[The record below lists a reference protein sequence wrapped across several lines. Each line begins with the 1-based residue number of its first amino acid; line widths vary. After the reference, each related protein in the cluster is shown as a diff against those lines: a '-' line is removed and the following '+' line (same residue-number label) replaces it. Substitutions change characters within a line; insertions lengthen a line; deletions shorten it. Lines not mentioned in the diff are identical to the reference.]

1 MTSEHQK
8 REQQKISAAQAAV
21 QFIESGTIIGV
32 GSGSTVNHFIHALQS
47 VKGKIEGAVAASV
60 ESAKL
65 LKAIGIPVLD
75 ANSIAEIPLY
85 VDGADEINS
94 FRQMIKGGGGA
105 LLREKIVASMSKKF
119 ICIADQSKQ
128 VDLLGKFP
136 VAVEVIP
143 MARSF
148 VAREIV
154 KLGGD
159 PSYRIGF
166 TTDNGNVILDVHN
179 FKILNPAEL
188 ESRLNNIAGVVAS
201 GIFAART
208 ADMLLLGTD
217 NGVKTIS

>member
-1 MTSEHQK
+1 MKSASPAIEAQK
-8 REQQKISAAQAAV
+8 KSAAEAALP
-21 QFIESGTIIGV
+21 FIEYGSIIGV
-32 GSGSTVNHFIHALQS
+32 GSGSTVNHFITALQS
-47 VKGKIEGAVAASV
+47 VKGKIEGAVSSSVASS
-60 ESAKL
+60 ERLRAL
-65 LKAIGIPVLD
+65 GIPLLD
-75 ANSIAEIPLY
+75 PNSIADIPLY

-105 LLREKIVASMSKKF
+105 LLREKIVAAMSKKF

-159 PSYRIGF
+159 PVYRLGF
-166 TTDNGNVILDVHN
+166 TTDNGNNILDVHN
-179 FKILNPAEL
+179 LKILNPVEL
-188 ESRLNNIAGVVAS
+188 EKQLNNIVGVVAS
-201 GIFAART
+201 GIFAARA
-208 ADMLLLGTD
+208 ADLLLLGTD
-217 NGVKTIS
+217 SGVKVIT